1 MMIRIDKG
9 LYRHGAFTL
18 AIDLRVPRGAF
29 AAVLGPQWRRQVHA
43 AQRHCRI

>member
-29 AAVLGPQWRRQVHA
+29 AAVLGPSGA
-43 AQRHCRI
+43 GKSTLAQRHRRV